1 MRSSYGMAIS
11 TERLVLTL
19 SIALS
24 INPPGGWR
32 DVIVDIK
39 QYMGAS
45 EILESTV
52 MNFRKRRGPRGSDPR
67 FTVFKVQNYSQ
78 LMRSAPQH

>member
-1 MRSSYGMAIS
+1 MFV
-11 TERLVLTL
+11 EV
-19 SIALS
+19 
-24 INPPGGWR
+24 
-32 DVIVDIK
+32 K

-67 FTVFKVQNYSQ
+67 FTAYMSRIILN
-78 LMRSAPQH
+78 